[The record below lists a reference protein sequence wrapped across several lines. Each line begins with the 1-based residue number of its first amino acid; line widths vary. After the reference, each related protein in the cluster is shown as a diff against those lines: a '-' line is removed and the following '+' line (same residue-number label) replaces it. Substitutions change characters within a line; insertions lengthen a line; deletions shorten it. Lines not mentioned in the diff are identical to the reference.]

1 MMTGKSKTKQR
12 IFTVLF
18 MFSVSAFFIGILS
31 FVFLFTKSTV
41 VRNESLFLKRSVLYT
56 AQIKVSDSPVEIEK
70 VYSEK
75 VKEIKDPAG
84 NILYYSVV
92 TDDAE
97 TVAVFQSSGQGLWGV
112 IKGHVGL
119 KSDLETI
126 AGIDFT
132 VHTETPGLGARIAES
147 WFKEQFRG
155 KKGELK
161 RVPEGT
167 KSEKYDEF
175 DAITGATVTSKAVES
190 MINKTVKNAPVI
202 AGKGVEK

>member
-1 MMTGKSKTKQR
+1 MTGKSKTKQR
-12 IFTVLF
+12 IFTIFF
-18 MFSVSAFFIGILS
+18 MFTVSAFFIGILS
-31 FVFLFTKSTV
+31 FVYLFTKSTV
-41 VRNESLFLKRSVLYT
+41 VRNESLFLKKSVLYT
-56 AQIKVSDSPVEIEK
+56 AQIEVSDSPVEIER
-70 VYSEK
+70 VYKEK
-75 VKEIKDPAG
+75 VEEIKDTAG
-84 NILYYSVV
+84 NIQYYSVV
-92 TDDAE
+92 ADSGT

-167 KSEKYDEF
+167 KSGNENEF

-190 MINKTVKNAPVI
+190 MINKTVKNAPAV
-202 AGKGVEK
+202 AGKGVEQ

>member
-1 MMTGKSKTKQR
+1 MAKVSKAKQR
-12 IFTVLF
+12 LFTVLF
-18 MFSVSAFFIGILS
+18 MFTVSAFFIGILS
-31 FVFLFTKSTV
+31 FVYLFTKSTV
-41 VRNESLFLKRSVLYT
+41 VRNESLFLKKSVLYT

-70 VYSEK
+70 VYKEK
-75 VKEIKDPAG
+75 VEEIKDAAG
-84 NILYYSVV
+84 NIQYYSVV
-92 TDDAE
+92 ADSGA

-132 VHTETPGLGARIAES
+132 VQTETPGLGARITEQ

-167 KSEKYDEF
+167 KSGNENEF

-190 MINKTVKNAPVI
+190 MINKTVKNAPAV
-202 AGKGVEK
+202 AGKGVKQ

>member
-1 MMTGKSKTKQR
+1 MGKTGKTKQR
-12 IFTVLF
+12 IFTVFF
-18 MFSVSAFFIGILS
+18 MFLVSAFFIGILS
-31 FVFLFTKSTV
+31 FVYLFTKSTV
-41 VRNESLFLKRSVLYT
+41 VRNESLFLKKSVLYT

-70 VYSEK
+70 VYKEK
-75 VKEIKDPAG
+75 VEEIKDAAG
-84 NILYYSVV
+84 NIQYYSVV
-92 TDDAE
+92 ADSGA

-132 VHTETPGLGARIAES
+132 VQTETPGLGARITEQ

-167 KSEKYDEF
+167 KSGKADEF

-190 MINKTVKNAPVI
+190 MINGTVKNAPAV
-202 AGKGVEK
+202 AGKGVER

>member
-1 MMTGKSKTKQR
+1 MAKVSKTKQR
-12 IFTVLF
+12 VFTVVF
-18 MFSVSAFFIGILS
+18 MFLVSAFFIGILS
-31 FVFLFTKSTV
+31 FVYLFTKSTV

-56 AQIKVSDSPVEIEK
+56 AQIEVSDLPVEIER
-70 VYSEK
+70 VYKEK
-75 VKEIKDPAG
+75 VKEIKDSKG
-84 NILYYSVV
+84 IVQYYSVV
-92 TDDAE
+92 ADNDT

-119 KSDLETI
+119 KNDLETI

-132 VHTETPGLGARIAES
+132 VQTETPGLGARITEQ

-167 KSEKYDEF
+167 KSGKEDEF

-190 MINKTVKNAPVI
+190 MINETVKNAPAV
-202 AGKGVEK
+202 AGKGVER